1 MPKVEDIKRSSEGIV
16 SPKSI
21 MLPYQRRWAED
32 GARFKIGLMARQT
45 GKDFSSAEEAVE
57 DALQTPKTQ
66 WTILATGER
75 QALESVGQ
83 AKMWA
88 EAYKVQIQDYVE
100 DREGAETLIK
110 SAEIIFGNGSRLRAL
125 PANPATARGLSTN
138 LILTEFAFH
147 EKPDQIWR
155 AIYPSISNPMRGG
168 EKKLRIISTPNGRGN
183 KFADLWHKNYQAGKN
198 GLNGLNGRDGRDGRD
213 GLNGRDGQRGAV
225 YSCHKVTI
233 HDAVKDG
240 LPVNVE
246 ELRAGL
252 DDAEGWAQ
260 EYECEF
266 LDAANILLPYEVI
279 ALCENPMA
287 SETVGADYWTVAQ
300 KEPLYC
306 GIDFGRKRD
315 LTVCWTVKAIGA
327 YLLTVEVL
335 VLEKTSTPEQVRI
348 LSPRVKAARR
358 TCLDYT
364 GAGVGLGDYLVEK
377 FGEYNPEKHQGG
389 KVELC
394 QFTGAFKAEL
404 FPRLRSE
411 FDNKHLGIPISR
423 SIRED
428 LHSIYRIASP
438 NGNVTY
444 RAPHTDD
451 GHADRATALALVNR
465 AADCGGGPFQ
475 YQAIAL
481 PGRIRRGKGVLA

>member
-1 MPKVEDIKRSSEGIV
+1 MTTKAKKQPSPANRPTAAAADIV

-32 GARFKIGLMARQT
+32 KARFKIGLMARQT

-88 EAYKVQIQDYVE
+88 EAYKTQIEDYIE
-100 DREGAETLIK
+100 DRDTSETLIK

-147 EKPDQIWR
+147 EKPDLIWR
-155 AIYPSISNPMRGG
+155 AIYPSISNPLRGG
-168 EKKLRIISTPNGRGN
+168 QKKLRIISTPNGRGN
-183 KFADLWHKNYQAGKN
+183 KFADLWHKNYQQPN
-198 GLNGLNGRDGRDGRD
+198 
-213 GLNGRDGQRGAV
+213 AV
-225 YSCHKVTI
+225 YSCHRVTI
-233 HDAVKDG
+233 HNAVADG
-240 LPVNVE
+240 LPVDVA

-252 DDAEGWAQ
+252 DDPEGWAQ
-260 EYECEF
+260 EYELEF

-279 ALCENPMA
+279 AACENPLA
-287 SETVGADYWTVAQ
+287 TETVSPEFWTVTHP
-300 KEPLYC
+300 EPLYC

-315 LTVCWTVKAIGA
+315 LTVCWTVKAIQA
-327 YLLTVEVL
+327 YKLTVEVL
-335 VLEKTSTPEQVRI
+335 VLERMSTPDQVDLLR
-348 LSPRVKAARR
+348 PRVRAARR

-364 GAGVGLGDYLVEK
+364 GAGVGLGDYLVKE
-377 FGEYNPEKHQGG
+377 FGEYNPDKHQGG

-394 QFTGAFKAEL
+394 QFTGPFKAEL

-411 FDNKHLGIPISR
+411 FDNKNHGIPVSR
-423 SIRED
+423 AIRED
-428 LHSIYRIASP
+428 LHSIYRIVSP

-444 RAPHTDD
+444 RAPHTED
-451 GHADRATALALVNR
+451 GHADRATGLALANR
-465 AADCGGGPFQ
+465 ASEFTGIVTKPKAFHRGGSRSE
-475 YQAIAL
+475 A
-481 PGRIRRGKGVLA
+481 RRERTVTA

>member
-1 MPKVEDIKRSSEGIV
+1 MRTARPSNKSNLGIV

-32 GARFKIGLMARQT
+32 KARFKIGLMARQT

-57 DALQTPKTQ
+57 DSLQTPKTQ

-83 AKMWA
+83 AKLWA
-88 EAYKVQIQDYVE
+88 EAYKVQIQDYIE
-100 DREGAETLIK
+100 DRDSSETLIK

-147 EKPDQIWR
+147 EQPDQIWR
-155 AIYPSISNPMRGG
+155 AIYPSISNPLRGG

-183 KFADLWHKNYQAGKN
+183 KFADLWAKNYQQQDA
-198 GLNGLNGRDGRDGRD
+198 L
-213 GLNGRDGQRGAV
+213 
-225 YSCHKVTI
+225 YSCHRVTI

-240 LPVNVE
+240 LPVNVD

-252 DDAEGWAQ
+252 DDPEGWAQ
-260 EYECEF
+260 EYELEF

-279 ALCENPMA
+279 ALCENPLA
-287 SETVGADYWTVAQ
+287 TETVSPEFWLARQA
-300 KEPLYC
+300 EPLFC

-315 LTVCWTVKAIGA
+315 LTVCWTVKLVGA
-327 YLLTVEVL
+327 RYKLTVEVL
-335 VLEKTSTPEQVRI
+335 VLERMSTPNQVEI
-348 LSPRVKAARR
+348 LRPRVRASRR

-364 GAGVGLGDYLVEK
+364 GAGVGLGDYLVKE
-377 FGEYNPEKHQGG
+377 FGEFNPAKHQGG

-394 QFTGAFKAEL
+394 QFTGPFKAEL

-411 FDNKHLGIPISR
+411 FDSKMHGIPVSR
-423 SIRED
+423 AIRED
-428 LHSIYRIASP
+428 LHSIYRIVSP
-438 NGNVTY
+438 AGNVTY

-465 AADCGGGPFQ
+465 AADRGGGPFV
-475 YQAIAL
+475 YQPVQL
-481 PGRIRRGKGVLA
+481 GRLHRQKGVLV